1 MTSKNY
7 VDQGVGMCRK

>member
-1 MTSKNY
+1 MILKNY